1 MSNVNLLFLAPP
13 LTLQLVVNGL
23 LVGAIFALSAY
34 GMALVWGVMNI
45 INITQGEFVILGG
58 FITVVIA
65 ESGFHPLLGIV
76 VAPII
81 LYCLGWLIYKV
92 VVRHVVDKDI
102 FVSLLA
108 TFGISILLQQMMNQ
122 IFGADI
128 RRAPHGLSTWSFF
141 DGIVTIEQIKLVS
154 AAVAVTVAI
163 TLVIFLKRSR
173 LGQAIRATAQNARA
187 ARIMG
192 INTERVYAA
201 TYSLNAAVCG
211 AAGALVAMVWAI
223 EPYLGLIFTIRSFMI
238 VVTAGLGNLVGVV
251 IAGTGL
257 GALEN
262 MAGFILGTE
271 FQIAFVF
278 GLLIVILVARSAMLG
293 RKRQYLK

>member
-1 MSNVNLLFLAPP
+1 MPSLTVQLL
-13 LTLQLVVNGL
+13 VNGL
-23 LVGAIFALSAY
+23 LVGAIFALCAY

-45 INITQGEFVILGG
+45 INITQGEFVIFGG
-58 FITVVIA
+58 FIAVVMA
-65 ESGFHPLLGIV
+65 ESGIHPLFAIV
-76 VAPII
+76 IAPII
-81 LYCLGWLIYKV
+81 LFCLGLLIYV
-92 VVRHVVDKDI
+92 VVIRFVVDKDI

-108 TFGISILLQQMMNQ
+108 TFGISILLQQLMNQ

-128 RRAPHGLSTWSFF
+128 RRAPHGLSTWSYF

-154 AAVAVTVAI
+154 AVVAVSVAI
-163 TLVIFLKRSR
+163 TLVMFLKRSR

-192 INTERVYAA
+192 INTERVYAV

-211 AAGALVAMVWAI
+211 AAGALVAMVWSI

-238 VVTAGLGNLVGVV
+238 VVTAGLGNLAGVV
-251 IAGTGL
+251 VAGTGL

-278 GLLIVILVARSAMLG
+278 ALLIVILVGRSTWLG
-293 RKRQYLK
+293 RKRLYLK

>member
-1 MSNVNLLFLAPP
+1 MNLLFLAPP
-13 LTLQLVVNGL
+13 LTLQLLINGL
-23 LVGAIFALSAY
+23 LVGAIFALCAY
-34 GMALVWGVMNI
+34 GMALVWGVMNV
-45 INITQGEFVILGG
+45 INIAQGEFVILGG
-58 FITVVIA
+58 FIAVVLSDAGI
-65 ESGFHPLLGIV
+65 HPLTGIV

-81 LYCLGWLIYKV
+81 LYGLGMVIYHV
-92 VVRHVVDKDI
+92 VIRHVVDKDI

-108 TFGISILLQQMMNQ
+108 TFGVSILLQQSMNQ

-128 RRAPHGLSTWSFF
+128 RRAAHGLGIWSFY
-141 DGIVTIEQIKLVS
+141 DGIVTVEQIKLVS
-154 AAVAVTVAI
+154 AAVALVVAI
-163 TLVIFLKRSR
+163 TLVVFLKRSR

-192 INTERVYAA
+192 IDTERVYAA
-201 TYSLNAAVCG
+201 TFSLNAAVCG
-211 AAGALVAMVWAI
+211 AAGALVSMVWVV

-238 VVTAGLGNLVGVV
+238 VVAAGLGNLAGVV
-251 IAGTGL
+251 VAGTGL

-278 GLLIVILVARSAMLG
+278 GLLIVILVFRSTMLG
-293 RKRQYLK
+293 RKRLYLK

>member
-1 MSNVNLLFLAPP
+1 MPSLS
-13 LTLQLVVNGL
+13 LQLVVNGL
-23 LVGAIFALSAY
+23 LVGAIFALCAY

-45 INITQGEFVILGG
+45 INITQGEFVIFGG
-58 FITVVIA
+58 FIAVVMA
-65 ESGFHPLLGIV
+65 ESGIHPLFAIV

-81 LYCLGWLIYKV
+81 LFCLGLLIYV
-92 VVRHVVDKDI
+92 VVIRFVVDKDI

-108 TFGISILLQQMMNQ
+108 TFGISILLQQLMNQ

-128 RRAPHGLSTWSFF
+128 RRAPHGLSTWSYF

-154 AAVAVTVAI
+154 AVVAISVAI
-163 TLVIFLKRSR
+163 TLVMFLKRSR

-192 INTERVYAA
+192 INTERVYAV

-211 AAGALVAMVWAI
+211 AAGALVAMVWSI

-238 VVTAGLGNLVGVV
+238 VVTAGLGNLAGVV

-278 GLLIVILVARSAMLG
+278 ALLIVILVGRSTWLG
-293 RKRQYLK
+293 RKRLYLK

>member
-1 MSNVNLLFLAPP
+1 MFLAPP
-13 LTLQLVVNGL
+13 LSLQLLVNGL
-23 LVGAIFALSAY
+23 LVGAIFALCAY

-58 FITVVIA
+58 FITVVLSDA
-65 ESGFHPLLGIV
+65 GLHPLFGIV
-76 VAPII
+76 VAPVV
-81 LYCLGWLIYKV
+81 LFCLGLAIYYV
-92 VVRHVVDKDI
+92 VIRHVVDKDI

-108 TFGISILLQQMMNQ
+108 TFGISILLQQLMNQ

-128 RRAPHGLSTWSFF
+128 RRASHGLGTWSYF
-141 DGIVTIEQIKLVS
+141 DGIVTVEQIKLVS
-154 AAVAVTVAI
+154 AAVALSVAI
-163 TLVIFLKRSR
+163 TLVMFLKRSR

-192 INTERVYAA
+192 INTERVYAV

-211 AAGALVAMVWAI
+211 AAGALVVMIWSI

-238 VVTAGLGNLVGVV
+238 VVTAGLGNLAGVV

-257 GALEN
+257 GVLEN
-262 MAGFILGTE
+262 FAGFILGTE

-278 GLLIVILVARSAMLG
+278 GLLIVILVGRSTMLG
-293 RKRQYLK
+293 RKRLYLK

>member
-1 MSNVNLLFLAPP
+1 MPSLS
-13 LTLQLVVNGL
+13 LQLVVNGL
-23 LVGAIFALSAY
+23 LVGAIFALCAY

-45 INITQGEFVILGG
+45 INITQGEFVIFGG
-58 FITVVIA
+58 FIAVVMA
-65 ESGFHPLLGIV
+65 ESGIHPLFAIV

-81 LYCLGWLIYKV
+81 LFCLGLLVYV
-92 VVRHVVDKDI
+92 VVIRFVVDKDI

-108 TFGISILLQQMMNQ
+108 TFGISILLQQLMNQ

-128 RRAPHGLSTWSFF
+128 RRAPHGLSTWSYF

-154 AAVAVTVAI
+154 AVVAISVAI
-163 TLVIFLKRSR
+163 TLVMFLKRSR

-192 INTERVYAA
+192 INTERVYAV

-211 AAGALVAMVWAI
+211 AAGALVAMVWSI

-238 VVTAGLGNLVGVV
+238 VVTAGLGNLAGVV

-278 GLLIVILVARSAMLG
+278 ALLIVILVGRSTWLG
-293 RKRQYLK
+293 RKRLYLK

>member
-1 MSNVNLLFLAPP
+1 MAPP
-13 LTLQLVVNGL
+13 LALQLVVNGF
-23 LVGAIFALSAY
+23 LVGAIFALCAY

-45 INITQGEFVILGG
+45 INIAQGEFVILGG
-58 FITVVIA
+58 FIAVVLA
-65 ESGFHPLLGIV
+65 ESGIHPLSAIF
-76 VAPII
+76 VAPIV
-81 LYCLGWLIYKV
+81 LFCLGLVIYYAV
-92 VVRHVVDKDI
+92 IRYVVDKDI

-108 TFGISILLQQMMNQ
+108 TFGISILLQQLMNQ

-128 RRAPHGLSTWSFF
+128 RRAPHGLGTWSYY

-154 AAVAVTVAI
+154 AVVAITVAI
-163 TLVIFLKRSR
+163 TLVMFLKRSR

-192 INTERVYAA
+192 IDTGLVYAA
-201 TYSLNAAVCG
+201 TYALNAAVCG
-211 AAGALVAMVWAI
+211 AGGALVAMVWSI

-238 VVTAGLGNLVGVV
+238 VVTAGLGNLAGVV
-251 IAGTGL
+251 VAGTGL

-278 GLLIVILVARSAMLG
+278 GLLIVILVGRSTLLG
-293 RKRQYLK
+293 RKRLYLK